1 MAARGHCRPAITM
14 AITRTT
20 AMTTIT
26 AILIHMSQ
34 RMISGTANAKPASF
48 VALFPLAETGPD
60 VVDNGAQRGRNASPL
75 TTDSDD
81 ATAKPSDR
89 AAHTEASP
97 DAATPT
103 APAPA
108 TQAFDARLQAWLSPA
123 FPVGSFAYSHGLEL
137 AAEKR
142 WITDRLTLTDWL
154 RDLVGHGAVR
164 NDMILLAEAW
174 RCAADGRW
182 AELSDANELA
192 LALQPSA
199 ERQLEAVS
207 QGNAFLGTI
216 ATAWPREG
224 LSDVSSAVGR
234 DVAYGIAVGAVAA
247 VHRLPLEA
255 VLSAYAVAVVGGL
268 ASAAI
273 RLSVIG
279 QTDGQRIIAA
289 LLPDIEVCVIA
300 AARATIA
307 DIGGAAYRSDIA
319 SLLHETQY
327 TRLFRS

>member
-1 MAARGHCRPAITM
+1 
-14 AITRTT
+14 
-20 AMTTIT
+20 
-26 AILIHMSQ
+26 
-34 RMISGTANAKPASF
+34 
-48 VALFPLAETGPD
+48 
-60 VVDNGAQRGRNASPL
+60 
-75 TTDSDD
+75 
-81 ATAKPSDR
+81 
-89 AAHTEASP
+89 
-97 DAATPT
+97 
-103 APAPA
+103 
-108 TQAFDARLQAWLSPA
+108 
-123 FPVGSFAYSHGLEL
+123 
-137 AAEKR
+137 
-142 WITDRLTLTDWL
+142 
-154 RDLVGHGAVR
+154 
-164 NDMILLAEAW
+164 
-174 RCAADGRW
+174 
-182 AELSDANELA
+182 
-192 LALQPSA
+192 LQPSA

-216 ATAWPREG
+216 ATAWPCEG
-224 LSDVSSAVGR
+224 FSDVSSAVGR

-247 VHRLPLEA
+247 VHRLALEA

-300 AARATIA
+300 AARATIV